1 MTGSLR
7 ALRWTRGALRRLDT
21 ILTRATAPMI
31 DTGSTAPSG
40 DALAEAEDFFR
51 ELASDSTSRPYIEA
65 HWHRLIRTIAL
76 APRAAGSKRALEL
89 GAYMQ
94 MTPALS
100 VVSGY
105 TEVAAAAF
113 GPAGE
118 SVRQTARVGSR
129 SLTYDVS
136 LFDAEQDPF
145 PYPTGYFSLVLCCEM
160 VEHLLRDPMHMLLEI
175 RRVLEPAGHV
185 LLTTPNCASLTS
197 LACVLHGRR
206 NPQVYACYSR
216 ANPDDRPHVREYT
229 AYEMGELVK
238 AAGFEVEHL
247 FTERIQGSDEANWV
261 RDILIGN
268 NLEASLRGEQ
278 TYCLARVSSALPI
291 DRYPPWLYA

>member
-7 ALRWTRGALRRLDT
+7 ALRSTRGAPRRLDAT
-21 ILTRATAPMI
+21 LTRPTAPMI
-31 DTGSTAPSG
+31 NTGSTALSG

-51 ELASDSTSRPYIEA
+51 ELTSDSTSRPYIEA

-76 APRAAGSKRALEL
+76 APKAAGSKRALEL

-100 VVSGY
+100 VVSGD
-105 TEVAAAAF
+105 TEVATAAL

-129 SLTYDVS
+129 SLTYDLS

-160 VEHLLRDPMHMLLEI
+160 VEHLLRDPMHMLLEV
-175 RRVLEPAGHV
+175 RRVLEPEGHV

-197 LACVLHGRR
+197 LACLLHGGR
-206 NPQVYACYSR
+206 NPQEDACHTR

-238 AAGFEVEHL
+238 AAGFEVEDL
-247 FTERIQGSDEANWV
+247 FTE
-261 RDILIGN
+261 
-268 NLEASLRGEQ
+268 
-278 TYCLARVSSALPI
+278 
-291 DRYPPWLYA
+291 